1 MDKEIQEDWLD
12 ARLRAEAPYI
22 DDAGFSSR
30 VVAQLPVRGSRNSVR
45 AVILLAVT
53 LLASAIAYVVSGDG
67 RFIVEAF
74 AHLTQWSVVTL
85 VLLAI
90 GCGFLLTALG
100 ALAAIAKMREQQSL
114 GFNDRL

>member
-30 VVAQLPVRGSRNSVR
+30 VVAQLPVHRSRNSLR
-45 AVILLAVT
+45 AVILLAATVV
-53 LLASAIAYVVSGDG
+53 ASAIAYVVSGDG

-74 AHLTQWSVVTL
+74 AHLTQWSLLML

-100 ALAAIAKMREQQSL
+100 SIAAIAKMREQQSL
-114 GFNDRL
+114 GASDRL